1 MIRNEARQLAERGAL
16 SQQQP
21 IYALCNDIPVRE

>member
-16 SQQQP
+16 SQQP
-21 IYALCNDIPVRE
+21 IYALCNDIPVPK